1 MPLLSAAVCDPYACV
16 PILPFALLFLYSLI
30 ECVRYLHG
38 LEASVNCMQ
47 YSVSLRVAL
56 LLVCAGAGVEALQL
70 AGDEGEAREEA
81 KAN

>member
-1 MPLLSAAVCDPYACV
+1 M
-16 PILPFALLFLYSLI
+16 
-30 ECVRYLHG
+30 
-38 LEASVNCMQ
+38 NCMQ